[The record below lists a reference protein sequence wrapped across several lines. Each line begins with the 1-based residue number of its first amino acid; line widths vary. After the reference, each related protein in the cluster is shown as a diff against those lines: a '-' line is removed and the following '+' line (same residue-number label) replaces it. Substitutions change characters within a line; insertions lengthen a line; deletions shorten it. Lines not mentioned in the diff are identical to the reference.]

1 MTGLIL
7 RATLKPWRFLLG
19 YLAGLLTLINPCVLP
34 VLPIVLASA
43 LQAHR
48 MGPVALAAGMSF
60 AFVGLGLGVAAA
72 GQSLGL
78 TPDMVTQIA
87 AVMMVLFGLVLVVP
101 QFNAS
106 FATATAGMAAR
117 ADSGLDQIDR
127 GGLGGQF
134 LGGAL
139 LGAVWSPCVGPTL
152 GGAISLASQGESLA
166 WAGAIMTAF
175 ALGVSSVIIALGYG
189 ARAALKKRQALMRR
203 IAAQAKPVMGV
214 VFLIVGLML
223 FFNLHHVAEAWLIRV
238 LPYWLQD
245 LSILF

>member
-1 MTGLIL
+1 MELV
-7 RATLKPWRFLLG
+7 LG

-34 VLPIVLASA
+34 VLPIVLATA

-48 MGPVALAAGMSF
+48 LGPVALAAGMSL

-78 TPDMVTQIA
+78 TPDMVTGAA
-87 AVMMVLFGLVLVVP
+87 AVMMVIFGLVLLVP
-101 QFNAS
+101 QLNAG
-106 FATATAGMAAR
+106 FATAAAGVAAR
-117 ADSGLDQIDR
+117 ADTGMDRIDR
-127 GGLGGQF
+127 GGLAGQF

-139 LGAVWSPCVGPTL
+139 MGAVWSPCVGPTL
-152 GGAISLASQGESLA
+152 GGAISLASRGESLI

-175 ALGVSSVIIALGYG
+175 AAGVSTVIVALGYG
-189 ARAALKKRQALMRR
+189 ARAVLKQRQALMRR
-203 IAAQAKPVMGV
+203 IAARAKPVMGA
-214 VFLIVGLML
+214 VFLIVGLVL
-223 FFNLHHVAEAWLIRV
+223 FFNLHHIVEAWLVRV